1 MVRIAELPPKILVL
15 VKTSIRDINIIIK
28 IKKFCHLLLIKLA
41 TPLVVPMTLGTL
53 IVNTLRQ
60 YDTLT
65 TTFGRTVE

>member
-1 MVRIAELPPKILVL
+1 MVRIAELPPKIIVL
-15 VKTSIRDINIIIK
+15 VKTSINIIIK
-28 IKKFCHLLLIKLA
+28 INQFCHLLLIKLA

-60 YDTLT
+60 YDALT